1 MATSR
6 LAGAAAATSNNSVG
20 KEAIVRARKPEM
32 LAQRRPFVIAAKQAA
47 ALQLGN
53 DMRDEILKP
62 TG

>member
-1 MATSR
+1 MESIR
-6 LAGAAAATSNNSVG
+6 

-32 LAQRRPFVIAAKQAA
+32 FASRSPLVIAAKQAT

-53 DMRDEILKP
+53 DVRDEILKP